1 MGSRGEALS
10 WLRRVR
16 SNLAGKME
24 ILVYGIS
31 RTSSILFHE
40 FDLTVALD
48 WHYFGIRLAVVWLRV
63 RWALA
68 FDSGEPIHHLF
79 EDGQQGF
86 GLCRIAIKDLVIDG

>member
-1 MGSRGEALS
+1 MGWKAFCNFPVQILGSRGEALS

-48 WHYFGIRLAVVWLRV
+48 WH
-63 RWALA
+63 
-68 FDSGEPIHHLF
+68 
-79 EDGQQGF
+79 
-86 GLCRIAIKDLVIDG
+86 